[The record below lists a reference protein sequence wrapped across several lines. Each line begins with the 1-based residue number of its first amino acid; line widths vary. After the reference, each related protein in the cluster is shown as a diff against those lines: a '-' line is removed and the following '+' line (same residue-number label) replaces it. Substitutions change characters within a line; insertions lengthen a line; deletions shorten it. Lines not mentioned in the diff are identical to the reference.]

1 MFSPL
6 SGVRVLDLSHLL
18 AGPYCSYLMAMMGA
32 EVIKVENPEGEWTRG
47 HGSDFARNAAGMGMS
62 YLAQN
67 AGKRSITINLKHAR
81 GVELVK
87 KLAASSDV
95 FLENM
100 RPGVMERLGLGHEAI
115 MRVNPRIVYCSLS
128 GFGQHGPLSHRPAYD
143 HVIQAMCGFMS
154 VNGYPDGDPVKV
166 GAPFIDYASGVNAA
180 LAVVSALHQV
190 RRTGQG
196 CRLDVAMLDSVLNLL
211 TSHIVE
217 YVNAGTVPRR
227 IGNDAP
233 SGVATAGA
241 FNTSD
246 GPLLIGA
253 NAAAHFAPLARAIGA
268 AELLQDPRFATPALR
283 EENRD
288 ALRQAI
294 SAALA
299 HRSAAEWET
308 LLDAAGVPAAR
319 PRTIPEIV
327 DDPPVV
333 GRGVVQNVAIAPGQ
347 PALGLTSRGWQVDG
361 RPIGPHGAPPT
372 LGADTDSVL
381 RECGLAD
388 AEIASLRADGAL

>member
-87 KLAASSDV
+87 KLAGASDV

-100 RPGVMERLGLGHEAI
+100 RPGVMERLGLGHEALL
-115 MRVNPRIVYCSLS
+115 RVNPRIVYCSLS
-128 GFGQHGPLSHRPAYD
+128 GFGQHGPFSHRPAYD

-241 FNTSD
+241 FPTAD

-268 AELLQDPRFATPALR
+268 PELLQDPRFANPALR
-283 EENRD
+283 QENRD
-288 ALRQAI
+288 LLRQAM
-294 SAALA
+294 SDALA
-299 HRSAAEWET
+299 RRPAAEWET

-327 DDPPVV
+327 NDPHVL
-333 GRGVVQNVAIAPGQ
+333 GRGVVQKVAMAPGQ
-347 PALGLTSRGWQVDG
+347 PALGLTSLGWQVDG
-361 RPIGPHGAPPT
+361 AAIGPHGAPPT
-372 LGADTDSVL
+372 LGADTDAVL
-381 RECGLAD
+381 RECGLGD